1 MCIGILLACMFVH
14 PMSPLCW
21 RRPEEGNWILW
32 NWSYS
37 WVLGRAV
44 GVVLTAEP
52 SLQPLSIDVLMC
64 HPNEFD
70 IYCFVLVHFRMTD
83 LGFL

>member
-1 MCIGILLACMFVH
+1 M
-14 PMSPLCW
+14 
-21 RRPEEGNWILW
+21 
-32 NWSYS
+32 
-37 WVLGRAV
+37 LGRAV